1 MPFLLNPMDFYST
14 RDKQHAHPTTLAQ
27 AVIKGLAPDGGL
39 YMPDHIPGL
48 PAKFFEEIE
57 TLPFEEINFRVAH
70 NLVGDAVPTAELRRI
85 TSEALNFD
93 LPIVEIEE
101 DIFSMELFHGPTMA
115 FKDVGARFMALL
127 LGYFVRDSVQTL
139 KVIVATS
146 GDTGSAVAAGFFNV
160 PGIEVFILYPKGMVS
175 PLQEKQLTTW
185 GGNIT
190 AIEVDGTFDDC
201 QKMAKQALSDGSLN
215 TSNQFT
221 SANSINI
228 ARLIPQSFYYFHAF
242 KALKKRKKEL
252 VVSVPSGNFGNLTG
266 GLLAKK
272 MGLPI
277 HHFVAA
283 TNDNDV
289 VPLFLETGA
298 FTPRPSVQTI
308 SNAMDVGNPS
318 NFERMIHLYGADSEK
333 YGSLLHGYRFSDKE
347 TRDAMRKVYDAT
359 GYVLDPHGAVGYL
372 GLKRDF
378 QSNPGLFT
386 GVLLETAHPVKFM
399 DVVES
404 TLGFSPEI
412 PEKMQVFARKEKHAL
427 SCENDFEA
435 LRALIQ

>member
-1 MPFLLNPMDFYST
+1 MDFYST
-14 RDKQHAHPTTLAQ
+14 RDKQKAQPTSLAQ

-39 YMPDHIPGL
+39 YMPDHIPALDG
-48 PAKFFEEIE
+48 KFFEEIE
-57 TLPFEEINFRVAH
+57 SLPFQEINFRVAQ
-70 NLVGDAVPTAELRRI
+70 NLVGDAVPADELRKI

-127 LGYFVRDSVQTL
+127 LGHFVKNSNTRL

-160 PGIEVFILYPKGMVS
+160 PGIAVFILYPKGMVS

-190 AIEVDGTFDDC
+190 AIEVNGTFDDC
-201 QKMAKQALSDGSLN
+201 QKMAKQALGDGSLN

-242 KALKKRKKEL
+242 KALKSKKKEL

-283 TNDNDV
+283 TNENDV

-318 NFERMIHLYGADSEK
+318 NFERLIHLYGKEAGDFK
-333 YGSLLHGYRFSDKE
+333 SLMHGYRFSDKE
-347 TRDAMRKVYDAT
+347 TRHAMREVYDAT
-359 GYVLDPHGAVGYL
+359 RYVLDPHGAVAYL

-378 QSNPGLFT
+378 EKSPGTFS

-404 TLGFSPEI
+404 TLGFAPEI
-412 PEKMQVFARKEKHAL
+412 PEKMQVFARKEKKAL
-427 SCENDFEA
+427 SCENEFEA
-435 LRALIQ
+435 LRVLIR